1 MEPPE
6 MSANRLLTTLKMIV
20 VCVLPSLLAAG
31 ARSAEKPALP
41 APAAVLSPQRLFAVC
56 ELYAPGHFGNSYEV
70 LGPNQM
76 RAVLAEA
83 GFWGFNRYGDWFDMD
98 DCKDPF
104 ASGHT
109 YGLGDA
115 LWESKKTNFGSA
127 QTLGLLR
134 DLLLTPNHVFVDQ
147 CLPEVLAVKGGRVFG
162 QVICPSKPKARQL
175 ILKDYEDL
183 FADLA
188 RSGVRL
194 THLNA
199 APYDFGGCRCKQCDP
214 WILTFA
220 QLSHEIYAIARKY
233 HPQIKMD
240 MIGWWWTA
248 EEHRLLAE
256 WVDQHA
262 PGWVERMYL
271 HLPYGATKIADV
283 RLPKGCQPGAFVH
296 ISYAEQASP
305 RDVYGHL
312 GPIVA
317 AQRLQQTVADLK
329 AQGVTGIVAYSEG
342 VFEDLNKAILAGLA
356 SGRYRTADEVLAAY
370 ARRYFGVDADTA
382 RLWDVWLKAWG
393 KPFDVDLR
401 QSAATLAM
409 LLKKT
414 PQGDWR
420 LRQWELKQQLFAIH
434 REIGPGNQ
442 WTPARLAAVER
453 FWAVQE
459 EIQRDL
465 WGLAPLRHALSRRY
479 TPLPWY
485 ASWAKFKATQV
496 QVLGKEQ

>member
-283 RLPKGCQPGAFVH
+283 RLPKGCQP
-296 ISYAEQASP
+296 
-305 RDVYGHL
+305 
-312 GPIVA
+312 
-317 AQRLQQTVADLK
+317 
-329 AQGVTGIVAYSEG
+329 
-342 VFEDLNKAILAGLA
+342 
-356 SGRYRTADEVLAAY
+356 
-370 ARRYFGVDADTA
+370 ARRVWAPRAGRRRPTAAANRGRPQSPGGHRDRRLLGRRFRGSQQGHPRRAGV
-382 RLWDVWLKAWG
+382 
-393 KPFDVDLR
+393 
-401 QSAATLAM
+401 
-409 LLKKT
+409 
-414 PQGDWR
+414 
-420 LRQWELKQQLFAIH
+420 
-434 REIGPGNQ
+434 GPV
-442 WTPARLAAVER
+442 P
-453 FWAVQE
+453 
-459 EIQRDL
+459 D
-465 WGLAPLRHALSRRY
+465 RR
-479 TPLPWY
+479 
-485 ASWAKFKATQV
+485 
-496 QVLGKEQ
+496 